1 MPNEVSKQDKMDL
14 KSFLAPELLAEYMSY
29 NIKQQLYTKFRGVG
43 LAMEVAW
50 VKAGFPQKNARPNA
64 SSFEKNHPLIKD
76 IIKTLQTRAKLNGL
90 GKENSVI
97 SKEIANNAL
106 QGRTVLDIIASKKGE
121 EANQLQFYA
130 DVISGNIKQHKKT
143 TTTDKETGKEVV
155 KVEEIEPSISERL
168 KAREKLDSLLGIDDV
183 SKVIGEVEVNKD
195 ITIKIVDTTAPK
207 DVIEQVPVIDVDAE
221 ELEETED
228 SESESENDE

>member
-1 MPNEVSKQDKMDL
+1 LPNEVSKQDKMDL
-14 KSFLAPELLAEYMSY
+14 KSFLAPELLAEYMTY

-50 VKAGFPQKNARPNA
+50 EKAGFPKKNARQNA

-207 DVIEQVPVIDVDAE
+207 ELVDDSPIIDAE
-221 ELEETED
+221 TIEETEVD
-228 SESESENDE
+228 SESDDDE

>member
-1 MPNEVSKQDKMDL
+1 
-14 KSFLAPELLAEYMSY
+14 
-29 NIKQQLYTKFRGVG
+29 
-43 LAMEVAW
+43 
-50 VKAGFPQKNARPNA
+50 
-64 SSFEKNHPLIKD
+64 
-76 IIKTLQTRAKLNGL
+76 
-90 GKENSVI
+90 
-97 SKEIANNAL
+97 
-106 QGRTVLDIIASKKGE
+106 VLDIIASKKGE

-130 DVISGNIKQHKKT
+130 DVITGNIKQHKKT

-207 DVIEQVPVIDVDAE
+207 ELVDDSPIIDAE
-221 ELEETED
+221 TIEETDID
-228 SESESENDE
+228 SESDSDE